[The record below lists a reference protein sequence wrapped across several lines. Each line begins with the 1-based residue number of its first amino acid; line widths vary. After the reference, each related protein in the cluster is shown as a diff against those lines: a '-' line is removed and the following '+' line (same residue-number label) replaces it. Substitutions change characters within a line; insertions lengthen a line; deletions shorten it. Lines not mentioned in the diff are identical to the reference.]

1 MVVELNRRLV
11 KGYTKY
17 KDDPRIINLKKS
29 VLSYNRRLFQLNIRD
44 HQVEYA
50 KLSRPRVIVM
60 LLYRLTKLA
69 VLSAAVLPGLLLF
82 APVFITGKI
91 ISIRKAREALA
102 ASTVKIQARDVVA
115 TWKLLVALVV
125 APSLY
130 ALYDVVLCFW
140 AYYNRVQGYIPEGT
154 PMWVVLIFGI
164 AFFPSITFAALRF
177 GEVGMDIVKSLRPLI
192 VALDPSSNN
201 TFVKLRETRAALA
214 QQVTDVIN
222 TLGPEMFPDFDA
234 ARIIANPYQDAT
246 PQMTTPQHQDSDAFA
261 SDILTSAPSESL
273 TDESVGGN
281 SSAQD
286 YLPKNDSFKDLSNIG
301 LFATRPGTPS
311 KSRSRRS
318 SSVGGAGVPVQAFSN
333 LDTQGSFEEVSKKI
347 RGAMRER
354 AGRRKKGEVGIDE
367 DGGISTSS
375 GEERKPY

>member
-17 KDDPRIINLKKS
+17 KDDPRIVNLKKA
-29 VLSYNRRLFQLNIRD
+29 VLKYNKRLDQINIRD

-50 KLSRPRVIVM
+50 KLSRPRVIVT
-60 LLYRLTKLA
+60 LLYRLAKLA
-69 VLSAAVLPGLLLF
+69 ILSAAVLPGLILF
-82 APVFITGKI
+82 APVFITGKT
-91 ISIRKAREALA
+91 ISMKKAKEALA
-102 ASTVKIQARDVVA
+102 ASTVKVQAKDVVA

-130 ALYDVVLCFW
+130 ALYDIVLCIW
-140 AYYNRVQGYIPEGT
+140 AYYNRIQGYVPEYV
-154 PMWVVLIFGI
+154 PLWMVLIFGVI
-164 AFFPSITFAALRF
+164 FFPSITFAALRF
-177 GEVGMDIVKSLRPLI
+177 GEVGMDVLKSLRPLV

-234 ARIIANPYQDAT
+234 ARIIAHPYQDT
-246 PQMTTPQHQDSDAFA
+246 LSQIPNFQRQDSDTY
-261 SDILTSAPSESL
+261 SIESVPSSPTRSL
-273 TDESVGGN
+273 TDASIGGG
-281 SSAQD
+281 SSAQGH
-286 YLPKNDSFKDLSNIG
+286 LPKNDSFKDLSSVG
-301 LFATRPGTPS
+301 LFATRPGTPN

-318 SSVGGAGVPVQAFSN
+318 SSIGGGVGGFPVKGFSN
-333 LDTQGSFEEVSKKI
+333 LDTQESFDEVSKKI

-354 AGRRKKGEVGIDE
+354 AGRRRGRSETGGED
-367 DGGISTSS
+367 DSGIST
-375 GEERKPY
+375 